1 VKLALTLLAK
11 NEADVIDAN
20 VSYHLNAGVDFIV
33 ATDNGSTD
41 GTLDILERYERLGVL
56 ELIRE
61 PSSDFQQGAWVTRMA
76 RLAAERG
83 ADWVINADADE
94 FWWPRAG
101 NLKEALERLPE
112 RYGVVHGL
120 WRPFVPRPDDGE
132 FFAERLTVRL
142 AMQAAINDPTNP
154 FRPAR
159 KATHRA
165 HSNITVRDGNHDV
178 EGAPLVTLHG
188 WYPLE
193 VFHLPLR
200 SRAQVERKYEG
211 GAQRGLRFVP
221 GEDRLESAADPLVV
235 DDAELQRGLAAE
247 MLVEDTRLRDAL
259 RTLAGAERLSGEGEQ
274 APQFGQVPLA
284 FPRPSIVDD
293 ALFAVEAAVV
303 AQADEVRLRR
313 QVDELDRR
321 LQAVES
327 FAPAR
332 LARGLR
338 RLLMRRP

>member
-56 ELIRE
+56 ELIHE
-61 PSSDFQQGAWVTRMA
+61 PSSDFQQGVWVTRMA

-101 NLKEALERLPE
+101 DLKEALERLPE
-112 RYGVVHGL
+112 RYGVVHGV

-142 AMQAAINDPTNP
+142 SMQAAINDPTNP

-165 HSNITVRDGNHDV
+165 HPDITVRDGNHDV
-178 EGAPLVTLHG
+178 EGVPLVTLHG

-235 DDAELQRGLAAE
+235 DGEDLQRGLAAGV
-247 MLVEDTRLRDAL
+247 LVEDTRLRDAL
-259 RTLAGAERLSGEGEQ
+259 RTLAGVERLPGEAGQ
-274 APQFGQVPLA
+274 APHFGPVPLA
-284 FPRPSIVDD
+284 FPRPSVVDD

-327 FAPAR
+327 FTPAR
-332 LARGLR
+332 LARGLQ